1 MSFYHNYIGTLSIPT
16 AEKEALLDPKM
27 LSEHHLYLHLIGYLA
42 PAFPQIS
49 AAQLESLSLSS
60 YLYFRFL
67 LSFDQLLDTSHFSLG
82 EMRLGFEFYEKALRG
97 LAALY
102 PDESPFWEQFSTL
115 KSRYFN
121 SLISEKKGSHKKV
134 DMTPELFQEI
144 AIGKSAMSLAAVDS
158 LACLAGSSSR
168 RDELIDCIS
177 ELHIG
182 LQYMDDVD
190 DFKLDFKEGQWTYP
204 MSLTQFYL
212 KQNGIV
218 TQDPAL
224 LHTYLYVS
232 GIAQKNLGLAITHFE
247 KSVLIASSA
256 GLSSFASFLEKQI
269 SSCHS
274 HLQEINDLF
283 LKTKIKSQKSF
294 SILKYNSLNSSLE
307 NALKY
312 LEKNIDDSTEWTDFM
327 TSAGQSTTWT
337 SAYIGMQLAEF
348 DNSNPLLKPV
358 LQKVISSASNAFNE
372 AMIQDGDSHNF
383 LVGFQQKM
391 GYATDPSQL
400 DWLAFMNA
408 DGGWVTYRDPIALR
422 KKLDLSA
429 SVSVEGW
436 TNSHACVSA
445 AATFVLAGIPSL
457 RLDYEISCLYLASL
471 LENKTHWSSYWWT
484 SDVYATSFA
493 IQALAHHPE
502 LKSRCETPAL
512 WLANEQETNGFWSN
526 PATQE
531 PSAFYT
537 GLAIKALHAYDANA
551 FDQSITKGVGW
562 LLKNQMTDGS
572 WLTSRILRIPAT
584 DVLDPSTVKRWR
596 KSSFG
601 VNCIVDDH
609 NRLFTTST
617 VLNTLHQLTKS
628 TVSCK

>member
-16 AEKEALLDPKM
+16 SEKEALLDPKM
-27 LSEHHLYLHLIGYLA
+27 LSEHHLYLHLISYLA

-49 AAQLESLSLSS
+49 AIQLESLSLSS

-67 LSFDQLLDTSHFSLG
+67 LSFDQLIDTSHFSLG
-82 EMRLGFEFYEKALRG
+82 EMRIAFEFYEKAMRG

-102 PDESPFWEQFSTL
+102 PDDSPFWERFSSL

-121 SLISEKKGSHKKV
+121 SVISEKKGSLKKIE
-134 DMTPELFQEI
+134 MTPEVFQEI

-158 LACLAGSSSR
+158 LACLADSTSK

-177 ELHIG
+177 QLHIG
-182 LQYMDDVD
+182 LQYMDDID

-204 MSLTQFYL
+204 MYLTQNYL
-212 KQNGIV
+212 KENGII
-218 TQDPAL
+218 TQDPTL

-232 GIAQKNLGLAITHFE
+232 GIAQKNLGLAIEHFE
-247 KSVLIASSA
+247 KSALIASSA
-256 GLSSFASFLEKQI
+256 GLSSFASFLQKQI
-269 SSCHS
+269 SSCQS
-274 HLQEINDLF
+274 HLQEVDDLF
-283 LKTKIKSQKSF
+283 LKTEIKSQKSF
-294 SILKYNSLNSSLE
+294 SILKHNSIDKSLE
-307 NALKY
+307 NAFAY
-312 LEKNIDDSTEWTDFM
+312 LEKNINDSTEWTDFM
-327 TSAGQSTTWT
+327 TSAGQSTSWT
-337 SAYIGMQLAEF
+337 SAYIGMQLAEI
-348 DNSNPLLKPV
+348 DNSNPLLKPA
-358 LQKVISSASNAFNE
+358 LHKVISKDSNAFNE
-372 AMIQDGDSHNF
+372 AMIQDGDSSSF
-383 LVGFQQKM
+383 MVGFQQKM
-391 GYATDPSQL
+391 GFATDLSQRE
-400 DWLAFMNA
+400 WLEFMNA

-422 KKLDLSA
+422 KKLDLPA

-445 AATFVLAGIPSL
+445 AAASVLAGIPSL
-457 RLDYEISCLYLASL
+457 RLDYEITCLHLATL
-471 LENKTHWSSYWWT
+471 LENKNHWSSYWWT

-493 IQALAHHPE
+493 IQALTHHPE

-512 WLANEQETNGFWSN
+512 WLANEQETSGYWPN

-537 GLAIKALHAYDANA
+537 ALAIKALHAHDAKG
-551 FDQSITKGVGW
+551 FDKSISNGVEW

-584 DVLDPSTVKRWR
+584 DVLDSSTIKRWR

-617 VLNTLHQLTKS
+617 VLNALHQLTKS
-628 TVSCK
+628 TVSC

>member
-27 LSEHHLYLHLIGYLA
+27 LSEHHLYLHLISYLA
-42 PAFPQIS
+42 PAFPEIS

-67 LSFDQLLDTSHFSLG
+67 LSFDQLIDTSRFSLS
-82 EMRLGFEFYEKALRG
+82 EMRLGFEFYEKAIRG

-102 PDESPFWEQFSTL
+102 PNDSPFWEQFSSL
-115 KSRYFN
+115 KSRYFT
-121 SLISEKKGSHKKV
+121 SLISEKKGSTNKIE
-134 DMTPELFQEI
+134 MTPEIFQEI

-158 LACLAGSSSR
+158 LTCLAGSTAM

-177 ELHIG
+177 QLHIG
-182 LQYMDDVD
+182 LQYMDDID

-204 MSLTQFYL
+204 MSLTHIYL

-218 TQDPAL
+218 TQDPTL

-232 GIAQKNLGLAITHFE
+232 GIAQKNLGLAIAHFE
-247 KSVLIASSA
+247 KSALIASSA
-256 GLSSFASFLEKQI
+256 GLSSFASFLEQQI
-269 SSCHS
+269 TSCQS
-274 HLQEINDLF
+274 HLQEVEDLF
-283 LKTKIKSQKSF
+283 LKTEIKSQKSF
-294 SILKYNSLNSSLE
+294 SIVKNNSINSSLE
-307 NALKY
+307 NALGY

-327 TSAGQSTTWT
+327 TSAGQSTSWT
-337 SAYIGMQLAEF
+337 SAYIGMQLAEI
-348 DNSNPLLKPV
+348 NHSNPLLKPV
-358 LQKVISSASNAFNE
+358 LQKVLTNASNSFNE
-372 AMIQDGDSHNF
+372 AMIQDGDSSSF

-391 GYATDPSQL
+391 GYSSDLSQR

-408 DGGWVTYRDPIALR
+408 DGGWVTYRDPMVLR
-422 KKLDLSA
+422 KKLDIPFSI
-429 SVSVEGW
+429 SVEGW
-436 TNSHACVSA
+436 TNSHTCVSA
-445 AATFVLAGIPSL
+445 AATYVLAGIPSL
-457 RLDYEISCLYLASL
+457 RLDYEISCLHMASL
-471 LENKTHWSSYWWT
+471 LENKNHWSSYWWT

-502 LKSRCETPAL
+502 IKSRCESPAL
-512 WLANEQETNGFWSN
+512 WLAHEQETSGYWSN

-537 GLAIKALHAYDANA
+537 ALAIKALHVHNA
-551 FDQSITKGVGW
+551 KGFDKSIAKGVDW
-562 LLKNQMTDGS
+562 ILKNQMTDGS

-628 TVSCK
+628 TVSC

>member
-27 LSEHHLYLHLIGYLA
+27 LSEHHLYLHLISYLA

-60 YLYFRFL
+60 YLYFRFF
-67 LSFDQLLDTSHFSLG
+67 LSFDQLIDTSHFSLG
-82 EMRLGFEFYEKALRG
+82 EMRLGFEFYEKAMRG

-102 PDESPFWEQFSTL
+102 PDDSMFWEQFSTL

-121 SLISEKKGSHKKV
+121 SVISEKKGSLKKEE
-134 DMTPELFQEI
+134 MTPELFQEI

-158 LACLAGSSSR
+158 LACLAGSTAMQA
-168 RDELIDCIS
+168 ELIDCIS
-177 ELHIG
+177 QLHIG
-182 LQYMDDVD
+182 LQYMDDID

-204 MSLTQFYL
+204 MSLTQIYL

-232 GIAQKNLGLAITHFE
+232 GIAQKNLGLAIKHFE
-247 KSVLIASSA
+247 KSSLIAYSV
-256 GLSSFASFLEKQI
+256 GLSSFASFLQKQI
-269 SSCHS
+269 SSCQS
-274 HLQEINDLF
+274 HLQEVEDLF
-283 LKTKIKSQKSF
+283 LKTEIKSQKSF
-294 SILKYNSLNSSLE
+294 SIMKNNSLDNSLE
-307 NALKY
+307 NAIGY

-327 TSAGQSTTWT
+327 TSAGQSTSWT
-337 SAYIGMQLAEF
+337 SAYIGMQLAEI
-348 DNSNPLLKPV
+348 DNSNPLLKLV

-372 AMIQDGDSHNF
+372 AMIQDGDSSSF

-391 GYATDPSQL
+391 GYTTDLSQH

-408 DGGWVTYRDPIALR
+408 DGGWVTYRDPTALR
-422 KKLDLSA
+422 KKLDLPA

-436 TNSHACVSA
+436 INSHACVSTA
-445 AATFVLAGIPSL
+445 AAYVLAGIPSL
-457 RLDYEISCLYLASL
+457 RLDFEISCLHLASL

-493 IQALAHHPE
+493 IQALAHQPE

-512 WLANEQETNGFWSN
+512 WLAHEQETSGYWSN

-537 GLAIKALHAYDANA
+537 ALAIKALHAYDTKA
-551 FDQSITKGVGW
+551 FDKSIAKGVDW

-584 DVLDPSTVKRWR
+584 DILDPSTVKRWR

-601 VNCIVDDH
+601 VNCIIDDH

-617 VLNTLHQLTKS
+617 VLNALHLLTKS
-628 TVSCK
+628 AVSC